1 MQTFFENFFVI
12 QLKKLNELAEPIIL
26 LLRLCDGDTPCAGKV
41 YHKVFQL
48 GEELSNFEGLSVVQ
62 KREVTTLFTSRWDM
76 MYSDMHGAGHALDPE
91 YQVGGYWVTFTSLS
105 FVPYFFFNPGG
116 GTTSVVLPPPFF

>member
-1 MQTFFENFFVI
+1 MRHKRHTLLVSWSCSPSSSVSNIGDITCSVV
-12 QLKKLNELAEPIIL
+12 
-26 LLRLCDGDTPCAGKV
+26 LLRLCDGDTPCVGKV

-91 YQVGGYWVTFTSLS
+91 YQVGGYWGTFTSLS
-105 FVPYFFFNPGG
+105 FVPYFF
-116 GTTSVVLPPPFF
+116 